1 MLATVLAA
9 VLSTAEL
16 LVASHIYDHSTRV
29 RSYEIVAEVHV

>member
-9 VLSTAEL
+9 VLSTAL